1 MTVNG
6 RPWPLPASEP
16 IDHPVHGK
24 GVRYNFALNHRD
36 EDMIRYRGQFVAWSM
51 DGSTVLATGATI
63 DEVHDEVHRLKL
75 GTDDCII
82 GRVPD
87 DA

>member
-1 MTVNG
+1 
-6 RPWPLPASEP
+6 
-16 IDHPVHGK
+16 
-24 GVRYNFALNHRD
+24 
-36 EDMIRYRGQFVAWSM
+36 
-51 DGSTVLATGATI
+51 
-63 DEVHDEVHRLKL
+63 VHDEVHRLKL